1 MKCAPDGKF
10 VRFGLF
16 VFKNNIRMQN
26 IHLHVS
32 EKIICVH
39 PRNLRE
45 NNTMNNPCVKKYF
58 LFFICHSVILPCNAL
73 TTNKITY

>member
-16 VFKNNIRMQN
+16 VFKNNIRVQN

-58 LFFICHSVILPCNAL
+58 
-73 TTNKITY
+73 